1 MATRNRSL
9 LIRWCGRSTWV
20 SEAPQ
25 ALVVDGLNV
34 HYGVLRAVQDLS
46 LRVPV
51 GQVVALVGAN
61 GAGKS
66 STLNAIAGVVPST
79 ATAIR
84 AHDSDLSAVPPR
96 RRILDHGVVLVPEG
110 RSVFTSMTV
119 QENLEL
125 GARVG
130 QARRARS
137 KTALARFDVSDVSS
151 LFPVL
156 KERAS
161 RRAEYLSGGERQML
175 AMARAL
181 LMAPAVLL
189 VDEPSMGLAP
199 LAVRDLFA
207 ILRDVFVRA
216 GVAVL
221 LVEQDTRLALDLA
234 GTGYLLEHGVIVA
247 SAAAAELREDPRVS
261 VAYLGQLAIKQ

>member
-1 MATRNRSL
+1 
-9 LIRWCGRSTWV
+9 V
-20 SEAPQ
+20 SDAPE

-34 HYGVLRAVQDLS
+34 RYGVLHAVQGVS
-46 LRVPV
+46 LRVPA

-79 ATAIR
+79 ASVIR
-84 AHDSDLSAVPPR
+84 AHGNNISAVTPR
-96 RRILDHGVVLVPEG
+96 RRILEHGVVLVPEG
-110 RSVFTSMTV
+110 RSVFASMTV

-130 QARRARS
+130 ASRRARS
-137 KTALARFDVSDVSS
+137 KTALARFDVSDVGS

-156 KERAS
+156 KERAR

-207 ILRDVFVRA
+207 ILRDVFVQA

-234 GTGYLLEHGVIVA
+234 SVGYLLERGAIVA
-247 SAAAAELREDPRVS
+247 SAPAAELRDDPRIRL
-261 VAYLGQLAIKQ
+261 AYLGAMAVRPANGTSDTGVEAS

>member
-1 MATRNRSL
+1 
-9 LIRWCGRSTWV
+9 V
-20 SEAPQ
+20 SDVPD
-25 ALVVDGLNV
+25 ALVVENLDV
-34 HYGVLRAVQDLS
+34 KYGVVHAVQRLS
-46 LRVPV
+46 LRVPA

-66 STLNAIAGVVPST
+66 STLNAIAGVVPSA
-79 ATAIR
+79 ATTLR
-84 AHDSDLSAVPPR
+84 ANGKDIADVSPR
-96 RRILDHGVVLVPEG
+96 ERIMQHGVVLVPEG
-110 RSVFTSMTV
+110 RSVFATMTV

-130 QARRARS
+130 SRRHAHAVTPLP
-137 KTALARFDVSDVSS
+137 KFDISDVAR

-156 KERAS
+156 RERAN

-207 ILRDVFVRA
+207 ILRDVFIQA

-234 GTGYLLEHGVIVA
+234 SVGYLLERGAIVA
-247 SAAAAELREDPRVS
+247 SSSAAELRDDPRVRL
-261 VAYLGQLAIKQ
+261 AYLGKMATRSGSDAAART

>member
-1 MATRNRSL
+1 M
-9 LIRWCGRSTWV
+9 
-20 SEAPQ
+20 
-25 ALVVDGLNV
+25 
-34 HYGVLRAVQDLS
+34 QDLS
-46 LRVPV
+46 LHVPS

-66 STLNAIAGVVPST
+66 STLNAIAGVIPSSAET
-79 ATAIR
+79 MS
-84 AHDSDLSAVPPR
+84 AHGRDIGSVPPR
-96 RRILDHGVVLVPEG
+96 DRIIEHGVVLVPEG
-110 RSVFTSMTV
+110 RSVFTTMTV

-125 GARVG
+125 GAGIGAR
-130 QARRARS
+130 RRARTS
-137 KTALARFDVSDVSS
+137 NTLANFSLADVAT

-156 KERAS
+156 KERAN

-181 LMAPAVLL
+181 LMAPTLLL

-199 LAVRDLFA
+199 LAVRDLFS
-207 ILRDVFVRA
+207 ILRNVFVQA

>member
-1 MATRNRSL
+1 
-9 LIRWCGRSTWV
+9 V
-20 SEAPQ
+20 SETPD
-25 ALVVDGLNV
+25 ALVVDRLNV
-34 HYGVLRAVQDLS
+34 RYGVLHAVQDLS
-46 LRVPV
+46 LRVPL
-51 GQVVALVGAN
+51 GEVVALVGAN

-66 STLNAIAGVVPST
+66 STLNAIAGVIASQ
-79 ATAIR
+79 AAAMR
-84 AHDSDLSAVPPR
+84 AHGRDIAGVPPR
-96 RRILDHGVVLVPEG
+96 ERIIEHGVVLVPEG
-110 RSVFTSMTV
+110 RSVFTTMTV
-119 QENLEL
+119 RENLEL

-130 QARRARS
+130 ARR
-137 KTALARFDVSDVSS
+137 LARAGSKLPRFDLSDVAS

-156 KERAS
+156 KERAN

-207 ILRDVFVRA
+207 ILRDVFVQA

-234 GTGYLLEHGVIVA
+234 SSGYLLEHGVIVA
-247 SAAAAELREDPRVS
+247 SSSAAELRQDPRVS
-261 VAYLGQLAIKQ
+261 VAYLGKLALKV

>member
-1 MATRNRSL
+1 LAVER
-9 LIRWCGRSTWV
+9 
-20 SEAPQ
+20 Q
-25 ALVVDGLNV
+25 DALVVDGLNV
-34 HYGVLRAVQDLS
+34 HYGVVHAVQNLS
-46 LRVPV
+46 LRVPA

-66 STLNAIAGVVPST
+66 SALNAIAGVVSSRATSLRANGAEIST
-79 ATAIR
+79 VA
-84 AHDSDLSAVPPR
+84 PR
-96 RRILDHGVVLVPEG
+96 KRIVDHGVVLVPEG
-110 RSVFTSMTV
+110 RSVFASMTV

-130 QARRARS
+130 TTRRARS
-137 KTALARFDVSDVSS
+137 RSELTRFDVADVASV
-151 LFPVL
+151 FPVL
-156 KERAS
+156 KERAA

-221 LVEQDTRLALDLA
+221 LVEQDTRLALELA
-234 GTGYLLEHGVIVA
+234 NVGYLLERGVIVA
-247 SAAAAELREDPRVS
+247 SASAAELRDDPRVRL
-261 VAYLGQLAIKQ
+261 AYLGQMAVDASATARPADHEPVS

>member
-1 MATRNRSL
+1 VSDSRS
-9 LIRWCGRSTWV
+9 
-20 SEAPQ
+20 
-25 ALVVDGLNV
+25 ALRIDRLNV
-34 HYGVLRAVQDLS
+34 RYGVVHAVQDVS

-66 STLNAIAGVVPST
+66 STLNAIAGVVPSH
-79 ATAIR
+79 AVAIS
-84 AHDSDLSAVPPR
+84 AGASDIAALPPR
-96 RRILDHGVVLVPEG
+96 DRIMQHGVVLVPEG
-110 RSVFTSMTV
+110 RSVFTTMTV
-119 QENLEL
+119 RENLEL

-130 QARRARS
+130 AQRVARS
-137 KTALARFDVSDVSS
+137 RADLPRFGMHDVAS

-156 KERAS
+156 DERAN

-181 LMAPAVLL
+181 LMAPSVLL

-199 LAVRDLFA
+199 LAVRDLFG
-207 ILRDVFVRA
+207 ILRDVFVQA

-234 GTGYLLEHGVIVA
+234 SQAYLLQRGAIVA
-247 SAAAAELREDPRVS
+247 SGPAAELRDDPRLG
-261 VAYLGQLAIKQ
+261 VAYLGSRVQASL

>member
-1 MATRNRSL
+1 VSDAREAL
-9 LIRWCGRSTWV
+9 LIER
-20 SEAPQ
+20 
-25 ALVVDGLNV
+25 LNV
-34 HYGVLRAVQDLS
+34 HYGALHAVQDVS
-46 LRVPV
+46 LQVPV

-66 STLNAIAGVVPST
+66 STLNAIAGVVQSD
-79 ATAIR
+79 AASVR
-84 AHDSDLSAVPPR
+84 AHGRDISRVSPR
-96 RRILDHGVVLVPEG
+96 DRVIEHGVVLVPEG
-110 RSVFTSMTV
+110 RSVFTTMTV
-119 QENLEL
+119 RENLEL

-130 QARRARS
+130 TRRLSRS
-137 KTALARFDVSDVSS
+137 NTALPRFDLADVSM

-156 KERAS
+156 KERAN

-181 LMAPAVLL
+181 LMAPRVLL

-199 LAVRDLFA
+199 LAVRDLFG
-207 ILRDVFVRA
+207 ILRDVFVQA

-234 GTGYLLEHGVIVA
+234 TVGYLLERGVIVA
-247 SAAAAELREDPRVS
+247 SASAAELRGDPRVS
-261 VAYLGQLAIKQ
+261 FAYLGRPAVSSANEMSQ

>member
-1 MATRNRSL
+1 VLTR
-9 LIRWCGRSTWV
+9 WFGKSTLV
-20 SEAPQ
+20 NDPAE
-25 ALVVDGLNV
+25 ALVVDRLNV
-34 HYGVLRAVQDLS
+34 HYGALHAVQDVS

-51 GQVVALVGAN
+51 GHVVALVGAN

-66 STLNAIAGVVPST
+66 STLNAIAGVVPSN
-79 ATAIR
+79 AAAMR
-84 AHDSDLSAVPPR
+84 AHAKDISAVSPR
-96 RRILDHGVVLVPEG
+96 DRIIEHGVVLVPEG
-110 RSVFTSMTV
+110 RSVFATMTV

-130 QARRARS
+130 ARR
-137 KTALARFDVSDVSS
+137 LARTQTGLPRFDLSDVGT

-156 KERAS
+156 EERAS

-181 LMAPAVLL
+181 LMAPRVLL

-207 ILRDVFVRA
+207 ILRDVFVQA

-234 GTGYLLEHGVIVA
+234 SVGYLLERGVIVA
-247 SAAAAELREDPRVS
+247 SASAEKLRGDPRLS
-261 VAYLGQLAIKQ
+261 LAYLGA

>member
-1 MATRNRSL
+1 MSEQPNSDA
-9 LIRWCGRSTWV
+9 LIVER
-20 SEAPQ
+20 
-25 ALVVDGLNV
+25 LNV
-34 HYGVLRAVQDLS
+34 RYGVLHAVQDLS
-46 LRVPV
+46 LRVPI
-51 GQVVALVGAN
+51 GQVIALIGAN

-66 STLNAIAGVVPST
+66 STLNAIAGIVPSS
-79 ATAIR
+79 ATTIR
-84 AHDSDLSAVPPR
+84 AHGKDIRGVPPR
-96 RRILDHGVVLVPEG
+96 DRIIEHGVVLVPEG
-110 RSVFTSMTV
+110 RSVFATMTV

-130 QARRARS
+130 ARRHARS
-137 KTALARFDVSDVSS
+137 KTALPRFGLTDVAS

-156 KERAS
+156 KERAN

-199 LAVRDLFA
+199 LAVRDLFG
-207 ILRDVFVRA
+207 ILRDVFVQA

-234 GTGYLLEHGVIVA
+234 GVGYLLERGVIVA
-247 SAAAAELREDPRVS
+247 SSAAAELREDPRVR
-261 VAYLGQLAIKQ
+261 VAYLGHTAEPRP